1 MMFAIFGGRH
11 NCDHLEYGHFECDR
25 FEYDDPEYGYSVNF
39 SRSVRSTE
47 QIISTEQRLPYKP
60 FLSRPK
66 IKKNS
71 QDIGEIRLH

>member
-11 NCDHLEYGHFECDR
+11 NCDHLEYGY
-25 FEYDDPEYGYSVNF
+25 FEYDDPQYGHSVNF